1 MVTTKR
7 EGGLA
12 AGDGFAARR
21 GPALTRIVAAV
32 VCACA
37 VNLTAVAGEAG
48 GSGWTRLAQAPSAT
62 PRKTAKAGAGGKA
75 AAGKPAGAPEPEGFW
90 TGDDKAPLPATVHG
104 GKVVHVQALSKIV
117 LAGDN
122 TLLLDVSNR
131 PVKPGDVPEGQPWQ
145 PPLHRGIPG
154 ARWIPGVGVGAVPA
168 NVDSFFRERLAA
180 LSGNDFERPIVIY
193 CHEKCWLGW
202 NAAKRAISYG
212 YHNVSWFPE
221 GIEGW
226 RATGLATSELQPE
239 KTPQEETASPAS
251 G

>member
-1 MVTTKR
+1 MATTKR
-7 EGGLA
+7 ERGLTAGNGLA
-12 AGDGFAARR
+12 AGNGR
-21 GPALTRIVAAV
+21 ALTSVMAVA

-37 VNLTAVAGEAG
+37 VSLTAVAGETDGA
-48 GSGWTRLAQAPSAT
+48 GWTRLAQAAGGVT
-62 PRKTAKAGAGGKA
+62 PHKKAGGPAKSTA
-75 AAGKPAGAPEPEGFW
+75 VAKPGAPEPEGFW
-90 TGDDKAPLPATVHG
+90 TGDDQAPLPATVRG

-117 LAGDN
+117 LASDG

-131 PVKPGDVPEGQPWQ
+131 PVKPADIPEGQQWQ

-154 ARWIPGVGVGAVPA
+154 ARWIPSVGVGAVPA
-168 NVDSFFRERLAA
+168 NIDSFFRERLAA
-180 LSGNDFERPIVIY
+180 WTGNDFERPIVIY

-239 KTPQEETASPAS
+239 KTPQEEEAKAAAT

>member
-1 MVTTKR
+1 MATTKR
-7 EGGLA
+7 E
-12 AGDGFAARR
+12 R
-21 GPALTRIVAAV
+21 GRALKGVAAAV
-32 VCACA
+32 ICAWA
-37 VNLTAVAGEAG
+37 INLTAAAAQTG
-48 GSGWTRLAQAPSAT
+48 GAGWTRLAQATGGAPHKA
-62 PRKTAKAGAGGKA
+62 AKPGAGGKA
-75 AAGKPAGAPEPEGFW
+75 GAAKPAGVPEPEGFW
-90 TGDDKAPLPATVHG
+90 TGDDKAPLPATVRG
-104 GKVVHVQALSKIV
+104 GKVIHVQPLSKIV

-131 PVKPGDVPEGQPWQ
+131 PVKPGDIPEGQQWQ

-154 ARWIPGVGVGAVPA
+154 AKWIPAVGMGEVPA
-168 NVDSFFRERLAA
+168 NVDSFFKERLAA
-180 LSGNDFERPIVIY
+180 LAGNDFERPIVIY
-193 CHEKCWLGW
+193 CHEKSWLGW

-239 KTPQEETASPAS
+239 KTPQQEADPTPAS

>member
-1 MVTTKR
+1 M
-7 EGGLA
+7 
-12 AGDGFAARR
+12 
-21 GPALTRIVAAV
+21 
-32 VCACA
+32 
-37 VNLTAVAGEAG
+37 
-48 GSGWTRLAQAPSAT
+48 
-62 PRKTAKAGAGGKA
+62 
-75 AAGKPAGAPEPEGFW
+75 
-90 TGDDKAPLPATVHG
+90 
-104 GKVVHVQALSKIV
+104 

-131 PVKPGDVPEGQPWQ
+131 PSKPDNTPEGQTWTA
-145 PPLHRGIPG
+145 PLHRGIPG
-154 ARWIPGVGVGAVPA
+154 ARWIPNVGTGTVAA

-202 NAAKRAISYG
+202 NAARRAISYG

-239 KTPQEETASPAS
+239 KTPQEEEAKPAAT